1 MTSQQSQTERE
12 TDKYFLNWAQMRM
25 ILVRVEKIEQIIERN
40 EKKTVKEE
48 GRDISLH
55 SFSIN

>member
-1 MTSQQSQTERE
+1 
-12 TDKYFLNWAQMRM
+12 MRM